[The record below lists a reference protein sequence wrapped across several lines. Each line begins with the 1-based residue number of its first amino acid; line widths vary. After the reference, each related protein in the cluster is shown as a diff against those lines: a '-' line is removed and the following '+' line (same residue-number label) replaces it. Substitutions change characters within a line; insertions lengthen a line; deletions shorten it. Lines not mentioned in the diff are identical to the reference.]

1 MSKSLIS
8 ILLPVHDDSPFL
20 EKCLLSLS
28 KLTLPA
34 LTELLIVVDRVSN
47 RNLDLINKFS
57 SHIRKRIL
65 INNKQGLVESLNQGV
80 LAAEGEFIARIDHD
94 DMMDRIRLEKQF
106 VFLKNNSEYVLVGS
120 NVTLIDHL
128 DIPIRNSRYPTAHEE
143 ITKVLKHKNVL
154 AHPSVMY
161 RKSAVIK
168 AHLYREFYEGAED
181 YDLWMRLIRIGKVG
195 NLAEC
200 LTFYRQH
207 SGQMSTKNL
216 KKQWIITEAVK
227 TSAKL
232 NDERALELDTKYR
245 NIDDWYNQN
254 LRVKLKYQIVRLRGL
269 INKVV
274 LREYWSKIVK
284 YK

>member
-20 EKCLLSLS
+20 EKCLLSLN

-57 SHIRKRIL
+57 SPLRKRIL
-65 INNKQGLVESLNQGV
+65 INNKQGLVESLNQGIV
-80 LAAEGEFIARIDHD
+80 AAEGEYIARIDHD
-94 DMMDRIRLEKQF
+94 DMMESTRLEKQF
-106 VFLKNNSEYVLVGS
+106 VFLNNNSEYVLVGS
-120 NVTLIDHL
+120 NVTLIDRL
-128 DIPIRNSRYPTAHEE
+128 DIPIRNSQYPTAHEE
-143 ITKVLKHKNVL
+143 ITRVLKHKNVL

-161 RKSAVIK
+161 RKSAVKK
-168 AHLYREFYEGAED
+168 AHLYRGFYEGAED

-216 KKQWIITEAVK
+216 KKQWIITEAVR

-232 NDERALELDTKYR
+232 NNERAAELDAKYT

-254 LRVKLKYQIVRLRGL
+254 LRMKYKYHFVRLRGYV
-269 INKVV
+269 NKVV
-274 LREYWSKIVK
+274 LRKYWSKIVK
-284 YK
+284 PK

>member
-20 EKCLLSLS
+20 EKCLLSLN
-28 KLTLPA
+28 KLILPA
-34 LTELLIVVDRVSN
+34 VTELLIVADRVSN
-47 RNLDLINKFS
+47 RNLDLINQFNS
-57 SHIRKRIL
+57 PLRKRVL
-65 INNKQGLVESLNQGV
+65 INNKHGLVESLNQGIV
-80 LAAEGEFIARIDHD
+80 AAEGEYIARIDHD
-94 DMMDRIRLEKQF
+94 DMMESTRIEKQF
-106 VFLKNNSEYVLVGS
+106 LFLDNNPEFVLVGS
-120 NVTLIDHL
+120 NVMLIDHL
-128 DIPIRNSRYPTAHEE
+128 DIPIRNSQYPIAHEE
-143 ITKVLKHKNVL
+143 ITRVLKHKNVL

-168 AHLYREFYEGAED
+168 AHLYRGFYEGAED

-207 SGQMSTKNL
+207 SDQMSTKNL

-232 NDERALELDTKYR
+232 NDDRATELDAKYES
-245 NIDDWYNQN
+245 IDDWYNQN
-254 LRVKLKYQIVRLRGL
+254 LRVKILYHRVRFRGL
-269 INKVV
+269 VSKVV
-274 LREYWSKIVK
+274 LRKYWSKIVQPK
-284 YK
+284 

>member
-20 EKCLLSLS
+20 EKCLISLN

-34 LTELLIVVDRVSN
+34 FTELLVVLDRVSN

-57 SHIRKRIL
+57 SPLRKKIL
-65 INNKQGLVESLNQGV
+65 LNNKQGLVESLNQGIV
-80 LAAEGEFIARIDHD
+80 AAEGEYIARIDHD
-94 DMMDRIRLEKQF
+94 DMMESTRLEKQF
-106 VFLKNNSEYVLVGS
+106 VFLNNNSEYVLVGS
-120 NVTLIDHL
+120 NVTLIDSL
-128 DIPIRNSRYPTAHEE
+128 DIPIRNSQYPTAHEE
-143 ITKVLKHKNVL
+143 IAKVLKHNNVL

-168 AHLYREFYEGAED
+168 ANLYRGFYEGAED

-232 NDERALELDTKYR
+232 NDEMTLELDAKYK
-245 NIDDWYNQN
+245 NIYDWYNQN

-274 LREYWSKIVK
+274 LREYWSKIVN